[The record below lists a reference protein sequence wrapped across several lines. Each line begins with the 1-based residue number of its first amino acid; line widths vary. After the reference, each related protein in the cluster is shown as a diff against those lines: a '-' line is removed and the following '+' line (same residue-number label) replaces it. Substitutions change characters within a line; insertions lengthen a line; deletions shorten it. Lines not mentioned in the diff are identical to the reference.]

1 MTITGRQIREARAFL
16 GLQRNE
22 LAAKVKTV
30 TTATITR
37 AESVDGEPPI
47 TTAQAAAI
55 QQVLERAGVDFT
67 SDTSGAAGVGLRKAD
82 SEDRKL

>member
-1 MTITGRQIREARAFL
+1 MTITGRQIREARTLL

-30 TTATITR
+30 TTLTITR
-37 AESVDGEPPI
+37 AESVDDEPPI

-55 QQVLERAGVDFT
+55 RSFFE
-67 SDTSGAAGVGLRKAD
+67 AAGIEFVADDDGADGVRLRK
-82 SEDRKL
+82 ST

>member
-1 MTITGRQIREARAFL
+1 MITGRQIREARALL
-16 GLQRNE
+16 GLQRSA
-22 LAAKVKTV
+22 LAARSKIV

-55 QQVLERAGVDFT
+55 QQALERAGVEFI
-67 SDTSGAAGVGLRKAD
+67 SDTAGEAGVRVRKAGP
-82 SEDRKL
+82 ENRKS

>member
-1 MTITGRQIREARAFL
+1 MITGRQIREARALL
-16 GLQRNE
+16 GLQRSV
-22 LAAKVKTV
+22 LAARSKII

-37 AESVDGEPPI
+37 AEAVDGEPPI
-47 TTAQAAAI
+47 TTVQAAAI

-67 SDTSGAAGVGLRKAD
+67 SDTVGPAGVKLRKAD